1 MVSPPTASR
10 LLLAIATL
18 GAAAAVVALLS
29 CWNVG
34 WLSDDWVLLDGVQ
47 HGAFLEELR
56 HVTVPR
62 RALWWA
68 SMHGAGPWLF
78 RLVAIGCHVAASLVV
93 LPRLGRLFFPAWP
106 IATGYVA
113 GLGLLGLPVAFDAMV
128 WPATVAYP
136 ILELELLA
144 VAYAHLRW
152 LRGGGR
158 AWRVGSVLATAA
170 ALGTWELGISA
181 PLVVAVLSV
190 LTAARGRRAIR
201 DVAPHALLL
210 GPWLVLK
217 LGLSSTARLEW
228 LGVTRLVGHVLA
240 APLLALS
247 PWPLNYRFL
256 TSPAGAVLAV
266 AVFVLALAAAWRVS
280 REGTALLTLAV
291 AVLLPVLPGPGPE
304 ARYLMLAAPW
314 LVLLATAATRDVV
327 VRSGPAGYVVLALA
341 FVGFYGVA
349 GAASWWMAARWRTAG
364 AISRDILD
372 GGLGTYIQ
380 GVGVAEWSVRRPRHA
395 RPAPRRAGAYSAR
408 RSRGGRLTAEYAG
421 LDSRR
426 SRTMAGKEPA
436 RAGLPS
442 ERQRP
447 LRRGSVPA
455 VSVRTPSRSTRPGM
469 REVGHAALAY
479 ADVLH
484 NLARYLTGK
493 DTDAQRS
500 G

>member
-34 WLSDDWVLLDGVQ
+34 WLSDDWVLLDGAQ
-47 HGAFLEELR
+47 HGTFLEELR

-78 RLVAIGCHVAASLVV
+78 RLVAIGCHVAASVVV

-106 IATGYVA
+106 IATGYLA

-314 LVLLATAATRDVV
+314 LVLLATAATRAVV

-341 FVGFYGVA
+341 FVAFYGVA

-372 GGLGTYIQ
+372 G
-380 GVGVAEWSVRRPRHA
+380 VA
-395 RPAPRRAGAYSAR
+395 
-408 RSRGGRLTAEYAG
+408 RL
-421 LDSRR
+421 
-426 SRTMAGKEPA
+426 A
-436 RAGLPS
+436 RADGRRDIVVIDAPDRLAGWGPTSKVWVWRNGLS
-442 ERQRP
+442 D
-447 LRRGSVPA
+447 
-455 VSVRTPSRSTRPGM
+455 
-469 REVGHAALAY
+469 ALAMHGLRLVAQVHTAPGDPEVVGLRPSTLAWTPDDRAQWQAKNLLVLVCRPNGSGRY
-479 ADVLH
+479 DVVPFL
-484 NLARYLTGK
+484 
-493 DTDAQRS
+493 Q
-500 G
+500 

>member
-1 MVSPPTASR
+1 MFSPSTGPR
-10 LLLAIATL
+10 LLVAVAAV

-93 LPRLGRLFFPAWP
+93 LPRLGRLLFPAWP
-106 IATGYVA
+106 VATSYLA
-113 GLGLLGLPVAFDAMV
+113 GLGLLALPVGFDAIV
-128 WPATVAYP
+128 WPATAAYSM
-136 ILELELLA
+136 LELELLA

-170 ALGTWELGISA
+170 ALVTWEIAISA
-181 PLVVAVLSV
+181 PLIVAVLSV
-190 LTAARGRRAIR
+190 LTAKRGRRAVR

-217 LGLSSTARLEW
+217 LGLSSTATLEW
-228 LGVTRLVGHVLA
+228 LGVKRVVGHVLA

-256 TSPAGAVLAV
+256 MSSTGVVLAI
-266 AVFVLALAAAWRVS
+266 AVFVLALAAAWRLS
-280 REGTALLTLAV
+280 RDGAAMLILAV

-304 ARYLMLAAPW
+304 GRYLLLAAPW

-327 VRSGPAGYVVLALA
+327 VRSGPAGYMVLALA
-341 FVGFYGVA
+341 FVTFFGVA

-364 AISRDILD
+364 TISRDVLD
-372 GGLGTYIQ
+372 G
-380 GVGVAEWSVRRPRHA
+380 VARLAQADGRRDIVVID
-395 RPAPRRAGAYSAR
+395 APDR
-408 RSRGGRLTAEYAG
+408 
-421 LDSRR
+421 
-426 SRTMAGKEPA
+426 MAGWGPISKA
-436 RAGLPS
+436 WVWRNGLP
-442 ERQRP
+442 EA
-447 LRRGSVPA
+447 L
-455 VSVRTPSRSTRPGM
+455 GM
-469 REVGHAALAY
+469 RGLRLVAQAHTAPGDPEVMGLRPSTLAWTPDDRAQWQARNLLVLVCRPNGSGRY
-479 ADVLH
+479 DVVPF
-484 NLARYLTGK
+484 
-493 DTDAQRS
+493 Q
-500 G
+500 